1 MKNFAERHYE
11 RLIFAIWLITSLLFL
26 FAARENIAG
35 WKMGDPDDQLRLVQV
50 RDWLAGQSW
59 GDVTQYRM
67 NLPDGGPM
75 HWSRLVDI
83 PIAAAI
89 LALRP
94 MLGQYYAE
102 MAAVALVPLL
112 IYGLF
117 LGFYAASVRRLWGA
131 VPALVAAASV
141 FLIPQAVVQ
150 LVPMRIDH
158 HGWQLVLF
166 ALGLWALF
174 DPRQSKLSAAILGAA
189 MALWLEISIE
199 GLPFAVIFIGI
210 LALRWL
216 IPSWRLD
223 QHPAESTG
231 GGDQLI
237 IAAITFAASLAALFA
252 ITENWATA
260 AEYCDGLSPFHVA
273 SATAV
278 VSVLLTAALLLRWN
292 ILKPLLSIKLAI
304 CGSAALAGAATL
316 LSIAPQCAGDAFST
330 LDPLVRS
337 YWFNR
342 GVEGLPLWK
351 LPFAETAP
359 SLSGLIAGVLA
370 CIWMWRTKSLQPQSM
385 VFTLLLVFI
394 GTALVGSLVN
404 RTIVYALLVGAM
416 LLAAMAVSF
425 FTKAEDANGLGAR
438 MAWRLAGILLLLPA
452 ILGQKAS
459 ALPIRDT
466 PPLTRTQRDAQADFL
481 KQARQCQSTAASVM
495 LKQLPTANIMAPLD
509 TGPSVLMFTQHRV
522 VATGHHRNEAA
533 MADVIR
539 TFTGSAHDAAAVL
552 RKRRIDYVLTCDGSF
567 EIDLYVKR
575 MPSGFAAQLR
585 QGTLP
590 DWLKQQPDIG
600 PFHLYKVDWSK
611 S

>member
-1 MKNFAERHYE
+1 MKNFAERHYG

-26 FAARENIAG
+26 FAARDNIAG

-50 RDWLAGQSW
+50 RDWLAGQGWS
-59 GDVTQYRM
+59 DVTQYRM

-94 MLGQYYAE
+94 ILGQYYAE
-102 MAAVALVPLL
+102 MAAAAIVPLL

-117 LGFYAASVRRLWGA
+117 LAFYAAAVRRIWGA
-131 VPALVAAASV
+131 LPALVAAASV

-166 ALGLWALF
+166 AVGLWALF
-174 DPRQSKLSAAILGAA
+174 DPRQSKISAAILGTA

-216 IPSWRLD
+216 IPSWRT
-223 QHPAESTG
+223 AEVAAGDTDG
-231 GGDQLI
+231 GEPLLV
-237 IAAITFAASLAALFA
+237 AAVTFAASLATLFA
-252 ITENWATA
+252 ITENWANA

-278 VSVLLTAALLLRWN
+278 AGVLAIGAMLLHGH
-292 ILKPLLSIKLAI
+292 ILKPVLSIKLAI
-304 CGSAALAGAATL
+304 CASAALAGAATL
-316 LSIAPQCAGDAFST
+316 LSMAPQCAGDAFAT

-359 SLSGLIAGVLA
+359 PLAGLIAGVLA
-370 CIWMWRTKSLQPQSM
+370 CIWMWLTKSLQPQSM
-385 VFTLLLVFI
+385 VFTLLLLFI
-394 GTALVGSLVN
+394 GPTLVGSFVN

-425 FTKAEDANGLGAR
+425 FTKAEDANGLSAR
-438 MAWRLAGILLLLPA
+438 MGWRLAGILLLMPA
-452 ILGQKAS
+452 MLGQNAS

-466 PPLTRTQRDAQADFL
+466 LPLTKKQRDAQADFL

-509 TGPSVLMFTQHRV
+509 TSPSILMFTQHRV

-539 TFTGSAHDAAAVL
+539 TFTGSADDAAAVL
-552 RKRRIDYVLTCDGSF
+552 TKRRIDFVLTCDGSF

-590 DWLKQQPDIG
+590 VWLKQQPDIG
-600 PFHLYKVDWSK
+600 PFHLYKIDWSK